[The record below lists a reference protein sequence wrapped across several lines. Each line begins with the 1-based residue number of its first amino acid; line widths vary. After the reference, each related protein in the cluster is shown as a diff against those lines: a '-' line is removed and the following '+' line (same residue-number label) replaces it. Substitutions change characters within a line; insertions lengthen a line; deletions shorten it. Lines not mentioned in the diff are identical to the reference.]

1 MNQVPLDVLY
11 LISSF
16 VIPTHYT
23 LRTDIPR
30 LNELL
35 DKKTILLNP
44 RSFYQLH
51 VEKEDREDKENKK
64 DKDVVSLAHTKYIDW
79 ANACMNENDK
89 MVDQLLHQ
97 FELMPWNTGDVE
109 WWKKWHRLALNK
121 NDRIVSYF
129 IDNVPHTIH
138 VFLPLFCKNSNERMV
153 WYLWEHFRDNIDWV
167 FFSKN
172 TSDAA
177 MDILFNHIERI
188 DWESANENPHP
199 RMVEYVLSHPEC
211 IRFSLNKNTHPRVF
225 TYLLSRPDIIDWK
238 YLSLHPDVFVAN
250 EEERRKD
257 IIQWTRQTLL

>member
-1 MNQVPLDVLY
+1 MNQVPIDVLY

-51 VEKEDREDKENKK
+51 VEKKKKENKENKEEK
-64 DKDVVSLAHTKYIDW
+64 DDTKYIDW

-89 MVDQLLHQ
+89 MVDQLLYQ

-121 NDRIVSYF
+121 NDRVVAYF
-129 IDNVPHTIH
+129 IDNVPHLIH
-138 VFLPLFCKNSNERMV
+138 LFLPLFCKNSNERMV
-153 WYLWEHFRDNIDWV
+153 RYLWEHFRDNIDWV

-172 TSDAA
+172 TSDFA
-177 MDILFNHIERI
+177 MDILFDHIERI

-211 IRFSLNKNTHPRVF
+211 IRSSLNKNTHPRVF